1 MKRWIYF
8 LVLLLPMGC
17 SQDKT
22 NIYFTPEKARWY
34 FSEIETACNR
44 DNGKLWGKNLYGP
57 VMFIDRPTRKIIA
70 NMPDNEGILKLKD
83 GIYTG
88 SYPREMII
96 DNTSKIFGGTLYSC
110 SALMQVEDTTRT
122 IGMALQGLYLCHLV
136 NIGKEIPRYNTRQI
150 DDKNARLWL
159 KLEWHALKK
168 ALTSTGDFQKQSLR
182 DALIFRGAR
191 RELFP
196 KEVKDENAF
205 ESVMGL
211 SFLSYAILSTQSPE
225 QAGQRLLKSLDD
237 FYGFQSYARTYGYIH
252 GALYGFLAYEK
263 EFDFK
268 AALPD
273 TVDLARVVKELYDIQ
288 LPEICRDVAGSL
300 ALGYDLENIYKEEDT
315 RLSEIKDRLHRRIS
329 VFTEKP
335 VVYVELESPY
345 FDFEPE
351 EVRSLDTLGTIYN
364 SIRVLDNWGKLT
376 VEKGGC
382 LVSSN
387 LKTIRV
393 TAKNLTESKNH
404 ISGDGWH
411 LILNS
416 DWQMVKVEENYF
428 IRKLMP

>member
-8 LVLLLPMGC
+8 LALLLPLGC

-22 NIYFTPEKARWY
+22 TTYFTPEKAKWY
-34 FSEIETACNR
+34 FSEIESACNR

-57 VMFIDRPTRKIIA
+57 VMFIDRPSRKIFA
-70 NMPDNEGILKLKD
+70 NYPDNEGILKQKD

-88 SYPREMII
+88 SYPKELII
-96 DNTSKIFGGTLYSC
+96 DNSSKLFGGTLYATA
-110 SALMQVEDTTRT
+110 ALLQQEDTART
-122 IGMALQGLYLCHLV
+122 IGMALQGLYLSYLI
-136 NIGKEIPRYNTRQI
+136 NSGREIPRYNTRHM
-150 DDKNARLWL
+150 DDKTARLWL
-159 KLEWHALKK
+159 KLEWHALRK
-168 ALTSTGDFQKQSLR
+168 ALSSSDDIREQSVR

-196 KEVKDENAF
+196 KETRDENSF

-211 SFLSYAILSTQSPE
+211 SSLTFVLFSSSSKEEARQK
-225 QAGQRLLKSLDD
+225 LLKSLDD
-237 FYGFQSYARTYGYIH
+237 FYQIQSYARTYGFIH
-252 GALYGFLAYEK
+252 GALYGFLAYDK
-263 EFDFK
+263 GFDFTK
-268 AALPD
+268 TIADSTDMAMK
-273 TVDLARVVKELYDIQ
+273 VKELYNIQ

-300 ALGYDLENIYKEEDT
+300 ALGYELDNIYKEEET
-315 RLSEIKDRLHRRIS
+315 RLAEIKDRLHRRIS

-335 VVYVELESPY
+335 VVFIELESPY
-345 FDFEPE
+345 FDFEPS

-387 LKTIRV
+387 LKSIRV

-416 DWQMVKVEENYF
+416 DWQMVKLEDNYF

>member
-8 LVLLLPMGC
+8 LALLLPLGC

-22 NIYFTPEKARWY
+22 NIYFTPEKAKWY
-34 FSEIETACNR
+34 FSEIESACNR
-44 DNGKLWGKNLYGP
+44 DNGNLWGKNIYGP
-57 VMFIDRPTRKIIA
+57 IMFIDRPSRKIVA
-70 NMPDNEGILKLKD
+70 NLPDSEGILKLKD
-83 GIYTG
+83 GVYTG
-88 SYPREMII
+88 TYPKEMII
-96 DNTSKIFGGTLYSC
+96 DNSSKLFGGTLYA
-110 SALMQVEDTTRT
+110 SAALTQTEDTLRN
-122 IGMALQGLYLCHLV
+122 IGMAIQGLYLSHLI
-136 NIGKEIPRYNTRQI
+136 NSGKEIPRYNTRLM

-159 KLEWHALKK
+159 KLEWHALRK
-168 ALTSTGDFQKQSLR
+168 ALSATGDLQKQSVR

-196 KEVKDENAF
+196 REVKDENAF

-211 SFLSYAILSTQSPE
+211 SSLTYAIFSTKSRE
-225 QAGQRLLKSLDD
+225 EAKQRILKSLGD
-237 FYGFQSYARTYGYIH
+237 FYQFQSYSRTYGYIH
-252 GALYGFLAYEK
+252 GALYGFLAYDK
-263 EFDFK
+263 GFDFK
-268 AALPD
+268 TTLPD
-273 TVDLARVVKELYDIQ
+273 TIDLALVVKGLYDIQ
-288 LPEICRDVAGSL
+288 LPVICRDVAGSL
-300 ALGYDLENIYKEEDT
+300 ALGYDLENIYKEEET
-315 RLSEIKDRLHRRIS
+315 RLAEIKDRLHRRIS

-335 VVYVELESPY
+335 VVFFELESPY

-387 LKTIRV
+387 LKSIRV

-416 DWQMVKVEENYF
+416 DWQMVKVDENYF

>member
-8 LVLLLPMGC
+8 LVLLLPLGC

-22 NIYFTPEKARWY
+22 SIYLTPEKAKWY
-34 FSEIETACNR
+34 FSEIESACKR
-44 DNGKLWGKNLYGP
+44 DNGKMWGKNLYGP
-57 VMFIDRPTRKIIA
+57 VMFIDRPSRKIIA

-88 SYPREMII
+88 SYPKEMII
-96 DNTSKIFGGTLYSC
+96 DNSSKLFGGTLYATT
-110 SALMQVEDTTRT
+110 ALTQTEDTLRN
-122 IGMALQGLYLCHLV
+122 IGMAIQGLYLSHLL
-136 NIGKEIPRYNTRQI
+136 NTGKEIPRYNTRLM

-168 ALTSTGDFQKQSLR
+168 ALSSSGDLQKQSVR

-196 KEVKDENAF
+196 KEISDENTF

-211 SFLSYAILSTQSPE
+211 SSLTFTLFMTRSEEEAR
-225 QAGQRLLKSLDD
+225 QRLLKSLDA
-237 FYGFQSYARTYGYIH
+237 FYGMQSYARTYGYIH
-252 GALYGFLAYEK
+252 GALYGFLACEK
-263 EFDFK
+263 RFDFK
-268 AALPD
+268 IGLTD
-273 TVDLARVVKELYDIQ
+273 TTDLAAVVKVLYDIQ

-300 ALGYDLENIYKEEDT
+300 ALGYDLENIYKEEET
-315 RLSEIKDRLHRRIS
+315 RLAEIKDRMHRRLS

-335 VVYVELESPY
+335 VVFLELESPY

-387 LKTIRV
+387 LKSIRV

-416 DWQMVKVEENYF
+416 DWQIVKMEENYF

>member
-1 MKRWIYF
+1 MKRWIY
-8 LVLLLPMGC
+8 LLALLLPLGC
-17 SQDKT
+17 SQDKP
-22 NIYFTPEKARWY
+22 NIYFTPEKAKWY
-34 FSEIETACNR
+34 FSEIEAACNR

-57 VMFIDRPTRKIIA
+57 VMFIDRPARKIIS
-70 NMPDNEGILKLKD
+70 NIPDNEGILKLKD

-88 SYPREMII
+88 SYPKEMII
-96 DNTSKIFGGTLYSC
+96 DNSSKLFGGTLYATA
-110 SALMQVEDTTRT
+110 ALTQNEDTLRNM
-122 IGMALQGLYLCHLV
+122 GMAIQGLYLSHLI
-136 NIGKEIPRYNTRQI
+136 NSGKEIPRYNTRQI

-159 KLEWHALKK
+159 KLEWHALRK
-168 ALTSTGDFQKQSLR
+168 AITSTGELQKQSLR

-196 KEVKDENAF
+196 REIMDENTF

-211 SFLSYAILSTQSPE
+211 SLLTYDLFITRSEEEAKQK
-225 QAGQRLLKSLDD
+225 LLKSLSD
-237 FYGFQSYARTYGYIH
+237 FYGFQSYSRTYGYIH

-263 EFDFK
+263 GFDFK
-268 AALPD
+268 TALPD
-273 TVDLARVVKELYDIQ
+273 TIDLALLVKGLYDIQ
-288 LPEICRDVAGSL
+288 LPGICRDVAGSL
-300 ALGYDLENIYKEEDT
+300 ALGYDLEYIYKEEET
-315 RLSEIKDRLHRRIS
+315 RLTEIRDRLHRRIA

-335 VVYVELESPY
+335 VVFFELESPY

-387 LKTIRV
+387 LKSIRV
-393 TAKNLTESKNH
+393 TAKNLTEAKNH
-404 ISGDGWH
+404 ISGEGWH

-428 IRKLMP
+428 VRQLRP

>member
-1 MKRWIYF
+1 MKRWMYF
-8 LVLLLPMGC
+8 LALLLPLGC
-17 SQDKT
+17 SQDKS
-22 NIYFTPEKARWY
+22 NIYFTPEKAKYY
-34 FSEIETACNR
+34 FSEIEAACNR
-44 DNGKLWGKNLYGP
+44 DNGKMWGKNLYGP
-57 VMFIDRPTRKIIA
+57 VMFIDRPTRKIVA
-70 NMPDNEGILKLKD
+70 NMPDNDGILKLKD

-88 SYPREMII
+88 SYPKEMII
-96 DNTSKIFGGTLYSC
+96 DNSSKTFGGTLYASA
-110 SALMQVEDTTRT
+110 ALMPREDTLRT
-122 IGMALQGLYLCHLV
+122 IGMALQGLYLSHL
-136 NIGKEIPRYNTRQI
+136 ISSGREIPRYNTRQI

-159 KLEWHALKK
+159 KLEWHALRK
-168 ALTSTGDFQKQSLR
+168 ALSSKGDIQKQSLR

-196 KEVKDENAF
+196 KEIRDEDAF

-211 SFLSYAILSTQSPE
+211 SMLTYAIFSATSTE
-225 QAGQRLLKSLDD
+225 QAGQNLLKSLND
-237 FYGFQSYARTYGYIH
+237 FYEFQSYSRTYGFIH

-263 EFDFK
+263 GFNFK
-268 AALPD
+268 NPLPD
-273 TVDLARVVKELYDIQ
+273 TLDLAGVAKELYEIQ

-300 ALGYDLENIYKEEDT
+300 ALGYDLENIYKEEET
-315 RLSEIKDRLHRRIS
+315 RLTEIKDRLHRRIS

-335 VVYVELESPY
+335 VVFFELESPY

-387 LKTIRV
+387 LKSIRV

-404 ISGDGWH
+404 FSGDGWH

-416 DWQMVKVEENYF
+416 DWQMVKVENNYF
-428 IRKLMP
+428 VRKLMP

>member
-1 MKRWIYF
+1 MKKWIYL
-8 LVLLLPMGC
+8 LVLLLPAGC

-22 NIYFTPEKARWY
+22 STYFTPEKAKWY
-34 FSEIETACNR
+34 FGEIEAACNR

-57 VMFIDRPTRKIIA
+57 VMYIDRPSRKIIA
-70 NMPDNEGILKLKD
+70 NMPDSEGILKQKD

-88 SYPREMII
+88 SYPKELII
-96 DNTSKIFGGTLYSC
+96 DNSSKLFGGTLYATA
-110 SALMQVEDTTRT
+110 ALLQTEDTMRT
-122 IGMALQGLYLCHLV
+122 IGMALQGLYLSHLI
-136 NIGKEIPRYNTRQI
+136 NSGREIPRYNTRLM
-150 DDKNARLWL
+150 DDKTARLWL
-159 KLEWHALKK
+159 KLEWHALRK
-168 ALTSTGDFQKQSLR
+168 ALSSSGDNQKQSVR

-196 KEVKDENAF
+196 KEIKDENAF

-211 SFLSYAILSTQSPE
+211 SGLTYALFTTASADETRQV
-225 QAGQRLLKSLDD
+225 LLKSLAD
-237 FYGFQSYARTYGYIH
+237 FYQFQSYARTYGFIH

-263 EFDFK
+263 GFDFTK
-268 AALPD
+268 TLPD
-273 TVDLARVVKELYDIQ
+273 TTDLALIVKDIFSIQ

-300 ALGYDLENIYKEEDT
+300 ALGYDLESIYKEEEK
-315 RLSEIKDRLHRRIS
+315 RLAEIKDRLHRRIS

-335 VVYVELESPY
+335 VVFFELESPY

-387 LKTIRV
+387 LKSIRV
-393 TAKNLTESKNH
+393 TAKSLSESKNH
-404 ISGDGWH
+404 FSGDGWT

-428 IRKLMP
+428 VRKLMP

>member
-1 MKRWIYF
+1 MNRWIYF
-8 LVLLLPMGC
+8 LVLLLPLGC

-22 NIYFTPEKARWY
+22 NIYFTPEKAKWY
-34 FSEIETACNR
+34 FGEIEAACKM
-44 DNGKLWGKNLYGP
+44 DNGKIWGINLYGP
-57 VMFIDRPTRKIIA
+57 IMFIDRPTRKIIA
-70 NMPDNEGILKLKD
+70 NMPDNDGILKLKD

-88 SYPREMII
+88 SYPKEMII
-96 DNTSKIFGGTLYSC
+96 DNSSKLFGGTLYATA
-110 SALMQVEDTTRT
+110 ALTQNEDTLRNM
-122 IGMALQGLYLCHLV
+122 GMAVQGLYLSHL
-136 NIGKEIPRYNTRQI
+136 IKSGKEIPRYNTRLI

-159 KLEWHALKK
+159 KLEWHALRK
-168 ALTSTGDFQKQSLR
+168 ALSSTGDLQKQSLR

-196 KEVKDENAF
+196 KEIKDENTF

-211 SFLSYAILSTQSPE
+211 ASLTFDLFYTRSQDEAR
-225 QAGQRLLKSLDD
+225 QRILKSLEG
-237 FYGFQSYARTYGYIH
+237 FYQFQSYARTYGYIH

-263 EFDFK
+263 GFDFRNT
-268 AALPD
+268 LPD
-273 TVDLARVVKELYDIQ
+273 TTDLAVLVKGLYNIQ

-300 ALGYDLENIYKEEDT
+300 ALGYDLENIYREENT
-315 RLSEIKDRLHRRIS
+315 RLTEIRDRLHRRIS

-335 VVYVELESPY
+335 VVFFELESPY

-387 LKTIRV
+387 LKSIRV

-428 IRKLMP
+428 VRKLMP

>member
-8 LVLLLPMGC
+8 PALLFLLGC
-17 SQDKT
+17 SQNKT
-22 NIYFTPEKARWY
+22 SIYFTPEKAKWY
-34 FSEIETACNR
+34 FSEIESACNR
-44 DNGKLWGKNLYGP
+44 DNGKMWGKNLYGP

-70 NMPDNEGILKLKD
+70 NMPDSEGILKIKD

-88 SYPREMII
+88 IYPREMII
-96 DNTSKIFGGTLYSC
+96 DNSSKLFGGTLYATA
-110 SALMQVEDTTRT
+110 ALTMNEDTSRNT
-122 IGMALQGLYLCHLV
+122 GMAIQGLYLSHLIRSG
-136 NIGKEIPRYNTRQI
+136 NGIPRYNTRLI

-159 KLEWHALKK
+159 KLEWHALRK
-168 ALTSTGDFQKQSLR
+168 AMTSTGDLQKQTLR

-196 KEVKDENAF
+196 KEKKDENIF

-211 SFLSYAILSTQSPE
+211 SSLTYTIFTTKSEDEAR
-225 QAGQRLLKSLDD
+225 QRLLNSLDV
-237 FYGFQSYARTYGYIH
+237 FYGFQSYSRTYGYIH

-263 EFDFK
+263 GFDFTS
-268 AALPD
+268 ALPD
-273 TVDLARVVKELYDIQ
+273 TTDLAKLVKDLYDIQ

-300 ALGYDLENIYKEEDT
+300 ALGYDLENIYKEEDI
-315 RLSEIKDRLHRRIS
+315 RLSEIRDRLHRRIS

-387 LKTIRV
+387 LKSIRV

-416 DWQMVKVEENYF
+416 DWQIVKVDENY
-428 IRKLMP
+428 IVRKLMP

>member
-1 MKRWIYF
+1 MKRWIY
-8 LVLLLPMGC
+8 LLGLLLLPGC
-17 SQDKT
+17 SQNKT
-22 NIYFTPEKARWY
+22 NIYFTPEKAKWY
-34 FSEIETACNR
+34 FSEIESVCNR
-44 DNGKLWGKNLYGP
+44 DNGKMWGKNLYGP

-70 NMPDNEGILKLKD
+70 NMPDSEGILKLKD

-88 SYPREMII
+88 SYPKEMII
-96 DNTSKIFGGTLYSC
+96 DNTSKLFGGTLYATA
-110 SALMQVEDTTRT
+110 ALTQNEDTLRNMGT
-122 IGMALQGLYLCHLV
+122 AVQGLYLSHL
-136 NIGKEIPRYNTRQI
+136 IKSGKEIPRYNTRLI

-159 KLEWHALKK
+159 KLEWHALRK
-168 ALTSTGDFQKQSLR
+168 ALSSTGDLQKQSLR

-196 KEVKDENAF
+196 KERKDENTF

-211 SFLSYAILSTQSPE
+211 SLLTYTILSTRSE
-225 QAGQRLLKSLDD
+225 EEARQRLLKSLGD
-237 FYGFQSYARTYGYIH
+237 FYGFQSYSRTYGYIH
-252 GALYGFLAYEK
+252 GALYGFLAFEK
-263 EFDFK
+263 GFDFRSV
-268 AALPD
+268 LPD
-273 TVDLARVVKELYDIQ
+273 STDLAVLVKDLYDIQ
-288 LPEICRDVAGSL
+288 LPGICRDVAGSL

-315 RLSEIKDRLHRRIS
+315 RLAEIRDRLHRRIS

-335 VVYVELESPY
+335 VVFFELESPY

-387 LKTIRV
+387 LKSIRV

-428 IRKLMP
+428 VRKLMP